1 MQPNFTSIR
10 MHIKDIDARYGFC
23 FVDAFSLRRRRR

>member
-1 MQPNFTSIR
+1 

-23 FVDAFSLRRRRR
+23 FVDAFSLRRGRRRRRRSR